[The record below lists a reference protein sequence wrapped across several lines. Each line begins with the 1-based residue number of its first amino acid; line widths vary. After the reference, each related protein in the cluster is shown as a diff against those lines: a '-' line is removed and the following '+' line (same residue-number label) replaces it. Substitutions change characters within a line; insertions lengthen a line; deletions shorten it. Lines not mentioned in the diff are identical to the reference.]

1 MNDIRPITAIIL
13 NAGSGDGAAESAR
26 DTLQSVFA
34 EAGHVVTV
42 TLVRSVEELRIAVQD
57 GLRDNAHTIVAGGGD
72 GTVNGVAQLIIGQS
86 TLLGVLPL
94 GTLNHFARDLGIPL
108 DLREAAQV
116 ILNGTTM
123 RVDVGEVNGRYFL
136 NNSSLGMYPRIVQ
149 LRERYKARGVL
160 KWFVA
165 AWATLRVMSASRP
178 IRLRIQVDGR
188 DVERTTPLVFI
199 GNNEYRMA
207 GFDAGSRESL
217 VDGQLAIYVVK
228 TNGRWRLLRLVWR
241 ILTGT
246 AQRSGEL
253 ALVRATVATIDTS
266 RTLLPVAVDGEVE
279 SLRVPL
285 HYRIHPRALN
295 VHVPSVTR

>member
-1 MNDIRPITAIIL
+1 MNDRRPFTAIIL

-26 DTLQSVFA
+26 DTLQSLFA
-34 EAGHVVTV
+34 AAGHEVTV
-42 TLVRSVEELRIAVQD
+42 TLVHSSDDLRVAVQD
-57 GLRDNAHTIVAGGGD
+57 ALRRNADTIVAGGGD
-72 GTVNGVAQLIIGQS
+72 GTVNGVAQLMVGQAAH
-86 TLLGVLPL
+86 LGVIPL

-108 DLREAAQV
+108 DLREAAQI
-116 ILNGTTM
+116 ILHGATM

-136 NNSSLGMYPRIVQ
+136 NNSSLGVYPRIVQ

-165 AWATLRVMSASRP
+165 AWATLRVMSANRP
-178 IRLRIQVDGR
+178 LRVRIQVDGR
-188 DVERTTPLVFI
+188 DVDRTTPLVFI

-217 VDGQLAIYVVK
+217 VGGALALYVVK
-228 TNGRWRLLRLVWR
+228 TDGKWRLLRLVWR

-253 ALVRATVATIDTS
+253 AMVRTTDATIVTS
-266 RTLLPVAVDGEVE
+266 RSPLPVAVDGEVE
-279 SLRVPL
+279 SMRAPL
-285 HYRIHPRALN
+285 HYRIRPAALH
-295 VHVPSVTR
+295 VRVPSVTR